1 MTVSR
6 SLLILSLLVSTGLA
20 IVVLR
25 NASAKAA
32 NRIQRLHE
40 RQITLEQG
48 AWAQEM
54 ELARLR
60 GPDAIRRRTGEQQL
74 QVLPPS
80 AEELAAS
87 GRSGAP
93 RPPTGT
99 SERPEIEPPPD
110 P

>member
-6 SLLILSLLVSTGLA
+6 LLLILGLLVSTGLTV
-20 IVVLR
+20 VVLR

-40 RQITLEQG
+40 RQIALEQG

-54 ELARLR
+54 ELAWLR
-60 GPDAIRRRTGEQQL
+60 GPDAIRRRTGEHQL
-74 QVLPPS
+74 RVLPPS

-87 GRSGAP
+87 GRSAAP

-99 SERPEIEPPPD
+99 PVRPKIENPPD